1 MALKTFVP
9 SGVIPACLLP
19 FNDDFSIDEY
29 SYRKHLRDVTAVD
42 GVSAITINAH
52 ASEAHACTFEEQRQ
66 VLDITMD
73 EIGPVPVVNGI
84 YADGSALAADLARMA
99 AKGGASALLV
109 FPPNSISMGGQLRP
123 EMALSHFRTIA
134 EATDLPLIVF
144 QYPLS
149 GGLGHTFE
157 TLVQL
162 CEEIPTVAAVKDWC
176 NDPMLHEKHIRV
188 LQNLA
193 RPVNVLTTHSAWLM
207 SSLVMGCNGLLSG
220 AGSVI
225 ADLQVALWRSVQ
237 EEDLAGAKK
246 LNDQI
251 YPMIQAFY
259 APPFL
264 DMHNRMKET
273 AVLLGRLP
281 KAVVR
286 PPLCKLDDFE
296 IGRLNAAIKEA
307 GLSIDGFVP
316 QAA

>member
-1 MALKTFVP
+1 MTLKTFVP

-19 FNDDFSIDEY
+19 FNDDFSIDEH
-29 SYRKHLRDVTAVD
+29 SYRKHLRDVIAVD

-52 ASEAHACTFEEQRQ
+52 ASEAHACTFAEQRQ

-73 EIGPVPVVNGI
+73 EVGAVPVVNGI

-176 NDPMLHEKHIRV
+176 NDPMLHEQHIRS
-188 LQNLA
+188 LQSLDP
-193 RPVNVLTTHSAWLM
+193 PVTVLTTHSSWLM
-207 SSLVMGCNGLLSG
+207 ASLAMGARGVLSG

-225 ADLQVALWRSVQ
+225 ADMQVAIFNALQ
-237 EEDLAGAKK
+237 DHDLATARQV
-246 LNDQI
+246 NARI
-251 YPMIQAFY
+251 YPVVQAFY
-259 APPFL
+259 QDPFL
-264 DMHNRMKET
+264 DMHNRMKECL
-273 AVLLGRLP
+273 VLLGRW
-281 KAVVR
+281 KQAVVR
-286 PPLCKLDDFE
+286 PPLMKLHDRE
-296 IGRLNAAIKEA
+296 IESLRQALQEA
-307 GLSIDGFVP
+307 GVL
-316 QAA
+316 AAEKSL